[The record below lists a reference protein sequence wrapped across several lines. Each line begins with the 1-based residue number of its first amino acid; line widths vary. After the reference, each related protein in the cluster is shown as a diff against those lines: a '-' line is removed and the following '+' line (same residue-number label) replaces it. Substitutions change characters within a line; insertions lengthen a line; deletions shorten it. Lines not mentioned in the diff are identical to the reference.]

1 MIAPFNFKIFKNNI
15 LITNDLGRYDFLTI
29 KQFEEF
35 VNDELVPGSS
45 LYDRLKD
52 NFFLYDTSL
61 EHYIELIKP
70 ELRYGKSYLFSAT
83 SLHIFVVTNY
93 CNSECIYCQ
102 AQSNSMNN
110 CKMMNEETARASV
123 DIALQSPQ
131 KELSFEFQGG
141 EPLSNFSVIKYI
153 IEYSEENKKDK
164 IIHYSLVSNLSL
176 LTDDMVLFFKEYNV
190 SISTSLDGDRLLHNK
205 NRPLSSGMN
214 SYDLLQEKIE
224 KLRINQIPFGAILT
238 ITKLSLTRHK
248 EIIDEYLKLG
258 LDSIFIRPLTPLGY
272 ALERWNEIGYSA
284 ENFKNFYRNSIN
296 YLMQVNSEQRY
307 LKEGHASMFL
317 LKILHGY
324 GVNYMELRSPCGAS
338 VGQMAYYYDGKIFTC
353 DEGRMLYEMGDS
365 SFQLGDVATH
375 DYDKLM
381 NSKLCK
387 SVCKY
392 SIIESIPKCC
402 DCVYQPYCGTCPVI
416 NYALEQDI
424 VSKSNETF
432 RCKIYKGMLDVIF
445 ELLLKHDNT
454 DILRRWAE

>member
-1 MIAPFNFKIFKNNI
+1 MIAPFNFKAFKNNI

-35 VNDELVPGSS
+35 VNDELLPGSS

-93 CNSECIYCQ
+93 CNSKCVYCQ

-110 CKMMNEETARASV
+110 CKMMSKEIAQASV

-141 EPLSNFSVIKYI
+141 EPLSNFAVIKYI

-164 IIHYSLVSNLSL
+164 IIHYSVVSNLSL
-176 LTDDMVLFFKEYNV
+176 LNDEMVLFFKENNV
-190 SISTSLDGDRLLHNK
+190 SISTSLDGDRLLHNI
-205 NRPLSSGMN
+205 NRPLSSGRN

-224 KLRINQIPFGAILT
+224 KMRINQISFGAILT
-238 ITKLSLTRHK
+238 VTKLSLTRPK

-258 LDSIFIRPLTPLGY
+258 LNSIFIRPLTPLGY

-284 ENFKNFYRNSIN
+284 EEFKGFYRDCID
-296 YLMQVNSEQRY
+296 YLMQVNSELQY
-307 LKEGHASMFL
+307 LKEGHASIFL

-324 GVNYMELRSPCGAS
+324 GINYMELRSPCGAS
-338 VGQMAYYYDGKIFTC
+338 VGQMAYYYDGNIFTC
-353 DEGRMLYEMGDS
+353 DEGRMLYEMGDA
-365 SFQLGDVATH
+365 SFQLGNVKIH
-375 DYDKLM
+375 DYNKLM
-381 NSKLCK
+381 NSKICK

-402 DCVYQPYCGTCPVI
+402 DCVYQPYCGACPVI

-424 VSKSNETF
+424 ISKSNETY

-445 ELLLKHDNT
+445 EFLMKRDNN
-454 DILRRWAE
+454 DILRSWAE